1 MKKDKILVYFCEK
14 LVLLIMYKY
23 YKIIFCFLLLGSF
36 AIAQNLI
43 PNQSTWTIKNDDEG
57 GSLTI
62 FLDESLETL
71 LKEKEA
77 AICDKTGYA
86 PPVPLTPAEKCA
98 KQNKI
103 LGYKIQIFYTKDRDT
118 ANRVKNDFASQHPDM
133 TPELI
138 YASPDYRILVG
149 DYFTRQSASD
159 DLRRIQRNYPGAFAI
174 QYRIWCRKAK

>member
-36 AIAQNLI
+36 TVAQNLI

-77 AICDKTGYA
+77 AIGRYVTVVLTNRTTFTGILDVINNDIVEIRINQKGRIKRKEL
-86 PPVPLTPAEKCA
+86 P
-98 KQNKI
+98 QNEVEYI
-103 LGYKIQIFYTKDRDT
+103 HL
-118 ANRVKNDFASQHPDM
+118 
-133 TPELI
+133 
-138 YASPDYRILVG
+138 
-149 DYFTRQSASD
+149 
-159 DLRRIQRNYPGAFAI
+159 AI
-174 QYRIWCRKAK
+174 RF